1 MKWASRSIVPSLVQ
15 IMACRL
21 AGAKPLSEPML
32 ENVNWTTRNKFSKNL
47 ISVDFV
53 NTDIFCSFFFSH
65 LWVWKLLFKAL
76 PTKSLPHHLT
86 DRLLH
91 SLLMAVGLSLG
102 RRDGLRLADITLLWL
117 ADLNISWNCLKP
129 RLHSRGFRAG
139 CTRLDDPCTT
149 GSTTLPRPGT
159 SVPGRERPWAT
170 AWRFS
175 TGSEFLSW
183 GKNQSRFFLSGA
195 QTCLFVSWRPWLWHE
210 RDKASYNR
218 DRAGEKSVCFW
229 GRLL

>member
-1 MKWASRSIVPSLVQ
+1 MPVIYNYVKHHYNSLIIAIPVSKQGISIPTCPYIQVIYS
-15 IMACRL
+15 
-21 AGAKPLSEPML
+21 
-32 ENVNWTTRNKFSKNL
+32 NNKY
-47 ISVDFV
+47 
-53 NTDIFCSFFFSH
+53 
-65 LWVWKLLFKAL
+65 
-76 PTKSLPHHLT
+76 
-86 DRLLH
+86 
-91 SLLMAVGLSLG
+91 
-102 RRDGLRLADITLLWL
+102 
-117 ADLNISWNCLKP
+117 LKP

-175 TGSEFLSW
+175 TGSEFFSW

-229 GRLL
+229 GRLS

>member
-1 MKWASRSIVPSLVQ
+1 MVTRYGQADVPREVSGRGGRRSAL
-15 IMACRL
+15 R
-21 AGAKPLSEPML
+21 PL
-32 ENVNWTTRNKFSKNL
+32 T
-47 ISVDFV
+47 
-53 NTDIFCSFFFSH
+53 
-65 LWVWKLLFKAL
+65 
-76 PTKSLPHHLT
+76 
-86 DRLLH
+86 
-91 SLLMAVGLSLG
+91 SLG
-102 RRDGLRLADITLLWL
+102 TSAWPYRV
-117 ADLNISWNCLKP
+117 KP

-139 CTRLDDPCTT
+139 CTRLDDPCTA

-210 RDKASYNR
+210 RDKASHNR

-229 GRLL
+229 GRLS

>member
-1 MKWASRSIVPSLVQ
+1 MF
-15 IMACRL
+15 MF
-21 AGAKPLSEPML
+21 
-32 ENVNWTTRNKFSKNL
+32 TR
-47 ISVDFV
+47 I
-53 NTDIFCSFFFSH
+53 CC
-65 LWVWKLLFKAL
+65 LLQ
-76 PTKSLPHHLT
+76 
-86 DRLLH
+86 RI
-91 SLLMAVGLSLG
+91 
-102 RRDGLRLADITLLWL
+102 DITRPYSSWRFLCNQRLHKLW
-117 ADLNISWNCLKP
+117 WLKP

-229 GRLL
+229 GRLS